1 MMIITRMEDKV
12 LRFKKFFDLNFPKV
26 KTFAWQLLKS
36 EEDAEDIAQDIF
48 VKLWEKPDLWLEREK
63 LDSYLYTVVRNHIYN
78 FLKHKAVEY
87 DYLDVA
93 AEKMRMAELGLPT
106 PDDEFCAHELEL
118 FVQMALER
126 MPEQRRRVFLMSR
139 EEGMTSPEIA
149 EKLNV
154 SVRTVEQHIYKAL
167 QDLKKIILFFRSL
180 QASCHLSEAFFIP
193 VSPGKNA
200 FLGLSAYSF
209 HHCLTG
215 VIFKYHY
222 KQTSNTQVYPPHF
235 HNPIIIL
242 FLH

>member
-12 LRFKKFFDLNFPKV
+12 LRFKKFFDLNLPKV

-126 MPEQRRRVFLMSR
+126 MPEQRRR
-139 EEGMTSPEIA
+139 MTSPEIA

-167 QDLKKIILFFRSL
+167 QDLKKIILFL
-180 QASCHLSEAFFIP
+180 FF
-193 VSPGKNA
+193 
-200 FLGLSAYSF
+200 FYLD
-209 HHCLTG
+209 
-215 VIFKYHY
+215 
-222 KQTSNTQVYPPHF
+222 
-235 HNPIIIL
+235 
-242 FLH
+242 

>member
-1 MMIITRMEDKV
+1 M
-12 LRFKKFFDLNFPKV
+12 
-26 KTFAWQLLKS
+26 LKS
-36 EEDAEDIAQDIF
+36 EEEAEDIAQDIF

-167 QDLKKIILFFRSL
+167 QDLKKIILFL
-180 QASCHLSEAFFIP
+180 FF
-193 VSPGKNA
+193 
-200 FLGLSAYSF
+200 FYLD
-209 HHCLTG
+209 
-215 VIFKYHY
+215 
-222 KQTSNTQVYPPHF
+222 
-235 HNPIIIL
+235 
-242 FLH
+242 

>member
-1 MMIITRMEDKV
+1 MIITRMEDKV

-87 DYLDVA
+87 DYLDVS

-167 QDLKKIILFFRSL
+167 QDLKKIILFL
-180 QASCHLSEAFFIP
+180 FF
-193 VSPGKNA
+193 
-200 FLGLSAYSF
+200 FF
-209 HHCLTG
+209 FG
-215 VIFKYHY
+215 VNNGCF
-222 KQTSNTQVYPPHF
+222 
-235 HNPIIIL
+235 
-242 FLH
+242 

>member
-93 AEKMRMAELGLPT
+93 AEKMQMAERGLPT

-126 MPEQRRRVFLMSR
+126 MPEQRRRIFLMSR
-139 EEGMTSPEIA
+139 EEGNCSEI
-149 EKLNV
+149 EYFG
-154 SVRTVEQHIYKAL
+154 S
-167 QDLKKIILFFRSL
+167 
-180 QASCHLSEAFFIP
+180 
-193 VSPGKNA
+193 
-200 FLGLSAYSF
+200 YS
-209 HHCLTG
+209 
-215 VIFKYHY
+215 
-222 KQTSNTQVYPPHF
+222 
-235 HNPIIIL
+235 
-242 FLH
+242 

>member
-167 QDLKKIILFFRSL
+167 QDLKKIILFLLLPYRILLF
-180 QASCHLSEAFFIP
+180 CLSKQVGHIPESTISATSTLPFFINFTI
-193 VSPGKNA
+193 SSFFK
-200 FLGLSAYSF
+200 FFKLSIY
-209 HHCLTG
+209 
-215 VIFKYHY
+215 
-222 KQTSNTQVYPPHF
+222 
-235 HNPIIIL
+235 
-242 FLH
+242 

>member
-1 MMIITRMEDKV
+1 MIITRMEDKV

-93 AEKMRMAELGLPT
+93 AEKMQMAERGLPT

-126 MPEQRRRVFLMSR
+126 MPEQRRRIFLMSR

-149 EKLNV
+149 AKLNI

-167 QDLKKIILFFRSL
+167 QDLKKIVLFLFF
-180 QASCHLSEAFFIP
+180 FFSINSTILISH
-193 VSPGKNA
+193 SPYT
-200 FLGLSAYSF
+200 YS
-209 HHCLTG
+209 
-215 VIFKYHY
+215 
-222 KQTSNTQVYPPHF
+222 
-235 HNPIIIL
+235 IIIPHLYL
-242 FLH
+242 FYNRIYKMRILKYILILLLNLKFF

>member
-1 MMIITRMEDKV
+1 MIITRMEDKV

-93 AEKMRMAELGLPT
+93 AEKMQVAERGLPT

-126 MPEQRRRVFLMSR
+126 MPEQRRRIFLMSR
-139 EEGMTSPEIA
+139 EEGMTSPETTVYSRCTTRFPA
-149 EKLNV
+149 LKA
-154 SVRTVEQHIYKAL
+154 VRSTGWNPTTAL
-167 QDLKKIILFFRSL
+167 HRYGCATFSENGYSTAAFPSSPTQRACITISAAFR
-180 QASCHLSEAFFIP
+180 
-193 VSPGKNA
+193 
-200 FLGLSAYSF
+200 
-209 HHCLTG
+209 
-215 VIFKYHY
+215 
-222 KQTSNTQVYPPHF
+222 
-235 HNPIIIL
+235 
-242 FLH
+242 